1 MLKNFSTQKEQS
13 WFRQVGT
20 SPLECWY
27 PCGAIAAPDKGTF
40 VTTEDIFY
48 AVPFYTGRGGTV
60 DRIAF
65 EVTTIGGGSKGRCGL
80 YTSDEDGYPMT
91 LLVDSGEFA
100 TNATGVKSTTISVE
114 LPQNSLLFAALLFGT
129 TSSSPI
135 IRAVDI
141 RYSNA
146 LFSYGSALGTT
157 RRAGL
162 TGAYSYGALPSTAP
176 SGLTPGMTSC
186 PIVALRYS
194 A

>member
-1 MLKNFSTQKEQS
+1 MLRNFSTQKEQS

-27 PCGAIAAPDKGTF
+27 PCGAIASPLPATF
-40 VTTEDIFY
+40 GTTEDIFY
-48 AVPFYTGRGGTV
+48 AVPFYTGRGGSI

-65 EVTTIGGGSKGRCGL
+65 EVTTIGAGSKGRCGI
-80 YTSDEDGYPMT
+80 YTSDEDGYPKT
-91 LLVDSGEFA
+91 LVVDSGEFT
-100 TNATGVKSTTISVE
+100 TNATGVKSATISVA
-114 LPQNSLLFAALLFGT
+114 LPQNALFFAVLLFGT

-135 IRAVDI
+135 VRSIDV

-146 LFSYGSALGTT
+146 LFAYGSAIGTT

-162 TGAYSYGALPSTAP
+162 TGAYTYGALPASAP
-176 SGLTPGMTSC
+176 SGLTPGMTSA